1 MMKDSGIQ
9 GSSEPGPRAQSER
22 KCSLFNLTLFS
33 YYISSL
39 LLFLVSVFPS
49 SGRAIFFFFF
59 FFMSACTA
67 ALEQELLVGD
77 GWMDG
82 SSEEEEEGKRM
93 GRELNVYVGVC
104 ACMCELLG
112 CRDAVWTWV
121 CSFSYCRQR
130 YHDPQTPHVWTQW
143 FKSVFRTEIK
153 KSSVFPQIL
162 LPHHP
167 IHNNSSWIWFSKNT
181 QEVPR
186 LNNTS
191 FLFFD
196 SPRGLFTGFW
206 QNSVIHN
213 YKHCYKDGLYLF

>member
-1 MMKDSGIQ
+1 MKDSGIQ

-112 CRDAVWTWV
+112 CRDAV
-121 CSFSYCRQR
+121 
-130 YHDPQTPHVWTQW
+130 
-143 FKSVFRTEIK
+143 
-153 KSSVFPQIL
+153 
-162 LPHHP
+162 
-167 IHNNSSWIWFSKNT
+167 
-181 QEVPR
+181 
-186 LNNTS
+186 
-191 FLFFD
+191 
-196 SPRGLFTGFW
+196 
-206 QNSVIHN
+206 
-213 YKHCYKDGLYLF
+213 